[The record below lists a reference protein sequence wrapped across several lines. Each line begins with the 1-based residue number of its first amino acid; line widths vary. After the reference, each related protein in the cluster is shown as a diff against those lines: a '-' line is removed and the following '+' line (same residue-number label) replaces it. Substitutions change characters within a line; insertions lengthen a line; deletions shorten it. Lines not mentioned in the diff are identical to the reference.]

1 MGFRFRR
8 SIGLLPGVKLN
19 LSRSGPSVSLGRR
32 GLHYTIGRKGN
43 RFTVGL
49 PGTGLSYTDYEP
61 HHASGADEQ
70 AGPADRRGMSARR
83 HTPVLGFLLFV
94 VLMAAYALWSMWS
107 H

>member
-19 LSRSGPSVSLGRR
+19 LSRGGPSVSLGPR
-32 GLHYTIGRKGN
+32 GLHYTLGQKGN

-49 PGTGLSYTDYEP
+49 PGTGMSYTDYEP
-61 HHASGADEQ
+61 HGQAAPTAAENAGSPGAG
-70 AGPADRRGMSARR
+70 AGRR
-83 HTPVLGFLLFV
+83 HTPVLGFLLFL
-94 VLMAAYALWSMWS
+94 VLLAAYALWSIFL